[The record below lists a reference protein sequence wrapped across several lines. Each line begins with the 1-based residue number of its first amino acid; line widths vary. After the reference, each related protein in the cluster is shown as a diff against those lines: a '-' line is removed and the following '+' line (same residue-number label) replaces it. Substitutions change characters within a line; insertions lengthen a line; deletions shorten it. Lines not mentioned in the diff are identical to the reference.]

1 MFFIQLMLE
10 NGTRESETCR
20 KINTLR
26 GPKSKAGGDP
36 TKLLSLSLQSPT
48 IWCRQIFSAFWL
60 EINNLDV
67 SNISRQQ
74 LLVVV
79 VLIMKYFFCMFT
91 LDLILGQGLNLG

>member
-48 IWCRQIFSAFWL
+48 IWCRQTFSAFRL
-60 EINNLDV
+60 ETNNHDV
-67 SNISRQQ
+67 
-74 LLVVV
+74 
-79 VLIMKYFFCMFT
+79 Y
-91 LDLILGQGLNLG
+91 

>member
-60 EINNLDV
+60 ETINHDL
-67 SNISRQQ
+67 
-74 LLVVV
+74 
-79 VLIMKYFFCMFT
+79 YFCAA
-91 LDLILGQGLNLG
+91 